1 MPRLR
6 LIGFLIVW
14 VSLIDPVR
22 PEVRPPAISLTE
34 AAAHAKMTAANA
46 TMAKVK
52 AKEKARLEEKA
63 HEVTDD
69 AKGFATAEAQDM
81 PALVVIAVLKHEVEY
96 MHHWIDYH
104 LHVGVTHMIL
114 IPNEC
119 DDEAHAAVMK
129 VANHFPHKVTVF
141 DAFRCAGAGFQTRA
155 YREAV
160 QYFFGPE
167 KRGPHNPMQYIEP
180 ENTRVAFIDAD
191 EFLVGDPLHAGAGR
205 GVSAILADEYPPEAR
220 EWLVAT
226 RAFGSSGRERKPR
239 SGSVPANFVLRFAYA
254 GRPADHRFRGSLANG
269 HLRPSLAPLAR
280 DDYDNSTRTPADET
294 SGSSAHRDLLVGH
307 VKGTHGKVER
317 GKGKHVSNPASN
329 NHLASPKF
337 RKAICLLS
345 AMIENADSIHGLH
358 RCFKDAGERGNVSS
372 SVWLNHYVTKSDEEL
387 QAKVARGRADISAKR
402 DWNTGAPATF
412 SEVPDLWALVF
423 LLRTCAATDA
433 TCWKKNASHPT
444 ALGELF
450 DHDDLSPDVH
460 DLVAQWCIESGDL
473 LGRVESS
480 SEKAPLL
487 APGCGLLSSRS
498 TSPTQPRTPCD
509 ALAHF
514 GSSFCNNAAWGW
526 SVTLKNT
533 LGTRMEARK

>member
-46 TMAKVK
+46 TMDEVK

-119 DDEAHAAVMK
+119 DDEAHAAFMK
-129 VANHFPHKVTVF
+129 VANHFAHKVTVF
-141 DAFRCAGAGFQTRA
+141 DAFRCAGAAFQRPA

-205 GVSAILADEYPPEAR
+205 GVSAILADEYPPEAT

-239 SGSVPANFVLRFAYA
+239 SGSVPANFVLRFAY
-254 GRPADHRFRGSLANG
+254 DG
-269 HLRPSLAPLAR
+269 HLRPRLAPLAR

-307 VKGTHGKVER
+307 VKGTHGKVKQGKGTD
-317 GKGKHVSNPASN
+317 GKGKQGEGTHGKVKQGKGTDGKGKQGKESMGKES
-329 NHLASPKF
+329 
-337 RKAICLLS
+337 KAICLLS
-345 AMIENADSIHGLH
+345 AIIENADSIGGLH
-358 RCFKDAGERGNVSS
+358 RCFKPAGEPGNVSS
-372 SVWLNHYVTKSDEEL
+372 SVWLNHYTTKSDEEL
-387 QAKVARGRADISAKR
+387 QAKVARGRADMKAKR
-402 DWNTGAPATF
+402 NWNTGAPAKF
-412 SEVPDLWALVF
+412 SVVPDLWALVF

-433 TCWKKNASHPT
+433 TCWTKNTSHPT

-450 DHDDLSPDVH
+450 DHDDLPPDAR

-526 SVTLKNT
+526 SVT
-533 LGTRMEARK
+533 